1 MTQRTS
7 LNTRKGIIYMRW
19 RGAEARAANR
29 SPDPALD
36 RDAAQAISHV
46 DGITAPLLIGAF
58 VDGYHRADRLRAE
71 LAYERQP
78 YSTRQQSR
86 KIRSANPQIPYS
98 NPGER
103 IFHWYGQLA
112 FAKGVDRSPSHDR
125 QAAKRLKGYA
135 NVAVLPLIRAW
146 EAGWDDAY
154 DSSMEISLERRSI
167 LETPRVFNARHI
179 RRASSNIKKE

>member
-1 MTQRTS
+1 MTLRTS
-7 LNTRKGIIYMRW
+7 LNTRKGIIFMRW
-19 RGAEARAANR
+19 RGAEACAAHH
-29 SPDPALD
+29 SPDPILD
-36 RDAAQAISHV
+36 RQAAQALFHA
-46 DGITAPLLIGAF
+46 DQITAPALVEAF
-58 VDGYHRADRLRAE
+58 VDGYHLAGRMCAE

-78 YSTRQQSR
+78 YSTRQQAR
-86 KIRSANPQIPYS
+86 NIRATQPP
-98 NPGER
+98 PHPDPVAR

-112 FAKGVDRSPSHDR
+112 FAKGIDRSPSHDR
-125 QAAKRLKGYA
+125 QAAQRMKSYA
-135 NVAVLPLIRAW
+135 NAAVLPLIRAW